1 MHKETVL
8 FMMKPAWGAVRS
20 HVRRHVVGLC
30 KRRVRWNA
38 VSEKLICRW
47 SCL

>member
-30 KRRVRWNA
+30 IGPNEELGEMRYSKN
-38 VSEKLICRW
+38 
-47 SCL
+47 